1 MASVNDWFS
10 EKALLDLTSPAT
22 FVRGAEAA
30 EHGSVRIL
38 EQSDRL
44 LRAQVDDTEVYE
56 TEFRVENERL
66 IWSCT
71 CGEAGE
77 QLCRH
82 LAGAALATWPDEVP
96 ADE

>member
-1 MASVNDWFS
+1 MALVNDWFT
-10 EKALLDLTSPAT
+10 EKALLGLASPAI

-38 EQSDRL
+38 EQSDLL

-56 TEFRVENERL
+56 TEFRVENGRL

-82 LAGAALATWPDEVP
+82 LAGAALATWPDEVA